1 MGYCSRLGISYVFTR
16 KAHKMCK
23 GKFNRFYLSCDY
35 GTVNPFSLG
44 LWGECDG
51 KWFRLDEYYYS
62 GRDNGIQLTDEEYYR
77 ELEKLAENREITA
90 LIIDPSAASF
100 IQTVLRHGK
109 FRVVKANNDVLTGIN
124 RVCQALK
131 DEEIFIYP
139 ACTDAIREF
148 SIYRWDDNIKK
159 DAVKKENDHAMDDI
173 RYFVATVLGRENQ
186 NSAFASVAIER
197 N

>member
-1 MGYCSRLGISYVFTR
+1 M
-16 KAHKMCK
+16 
-23 GKFNRFYLSCDY
+23 
-35 GTVNPFSLG
+35 
-44 LWGECDG
+44 
-51 KWFRLDEYYYS
+51 
-62 GRDNGIQLTDEEYYR
+62 
-77 ELEKLAENREITA
+77 
-90 LIIDPSAASF
+90 
-100 IQTVLRHGK
+100 
-109 FRVVKANNDVLTGIN
+109 
-124 RVCQALK
+124 CQALK

-139 ACTDAIREF
+139 VCTDAIREF

>member
-1 MGYCSRLGISYVFTR
+1 M
-16 KAHKMCK
+16 
-23 GKFNRFYLSCDY
+23 
-35 GTVNPFSLG
+35 